1 MKKVYLF
8 FAFLLQNS
16 GKKITF
22 AFVIELDRHIEI
34 LLLSNDCVIVPNFGG
49 FMVHHVDA
57 CYDEEEKLF
66 FPPSRTLGFNPQ
78 LTMND
83 SLLVQSYIATYD
95 ISYPDALKAIEKDVN
110 ELRQHIDHDGHYD
123 IIGIGKLVL
132 NSTGSIVFE
141 PCEAGIL
148 TTELYGLSSFE
159 ISRRQVLPQP
169 GLSTDAITV
178 ETKAVNVTS
187 NDEHTEEEHYLVA
200 STIDD
205 EHTSTYSIKVW
216 RNIAAAC
223 VAILCFFLASTP
235 LDNHDSTLVK
245 SKIDTHLLDQII
257 PKEMIGNLHSAKFT
271 RTEKQPA
278 TQRKI
283 TARDTSS
290 VVCKYTGSQYFTI
303 VLASHVTKKNASVF
317 IHQLHHKGFPL
328 ASLYTKN
335 KVNRV
340 IYGKYASMN
349 KAYNALCQLHHHDD
363 FSEAWILKL
372 RID

>member
-1 MKKVYLF
+1 MICFLF
-8 FAFLLQNS
+8 FLLQYS

-49 FMVHHVDA
+49 FMAHHVDA
-57 CYDEEEKLF
+57 CYDEDEKLF
-66 FPPSRTLGFNPQ
+66 LPPSRTLGFNPQ

-110 ELRQHIDHDGHYD
+110 ELRQHLDHEEHYELS
-123 IIGIGKLVL
+123 GIGTLAL
-132 NSTGSIVFE
+132 NAMGNIVFE

-159 ISRRQVLPQP
+159 INKLQALPKLQLP
-169 GLSTDAITV
+169 TDTTPLEAKAE
-178 ETKAVNVTS
+178 ETTP
-187 NDEHTEEEHYLVA
+187 NDEHAEEEHPLVA

-205 EHTSTYSIKVW
+205 EDAPTYSIKVW

-223 VAILCFFLASTP
+223 IAILCFFLASTP
-235 LDNHDSTLVK
+235 LGNHDSVLVK
-245 SKIDTHLLDQII
+245 SKIDTHLLEQIM
-257 PKEMIGNLHSAKFT
+257 PKEMTGDLHSAKLT

-278 TQRKI
+278 TLRKI
-283 TARDTSS
+283 ATRDSS
-290 VVCKYTGSQYFTI
+290 NIAHQNIDNQYFTI
-303 VLASHVTKKNASVF
+303 VLASHVAKKNANAF
-317 IHQLHHKGFPL
+317 IHQLHGKGFPQ

-335 KVNRV
+335 HVNRV

-349 KAYNALCQLHHHDD
+349 KAYNTLCQLHHHDD
-363 FSEAWILKL
+363 FEEAWVLK
-372 RID
+372 IKN